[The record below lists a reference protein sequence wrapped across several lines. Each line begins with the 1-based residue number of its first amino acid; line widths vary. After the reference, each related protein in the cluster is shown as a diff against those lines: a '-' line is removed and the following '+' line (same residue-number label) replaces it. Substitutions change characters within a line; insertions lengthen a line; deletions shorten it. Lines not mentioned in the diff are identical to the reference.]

1 MLIPCHVESP
11 RRLLLFIR
19 CLKSVSLQVCHN
31 SISEYD
37 VFISVSGPAEYR
49 ENALNFVAKIKSTS
63 MSTEPGKIAW
73 HVYDT
78 KKHALPQMEHLRNL
92 VEKSERKDSDA
103 SLLFL
108 DNDDMFHPMR
118 LMAFQEALDN
128 LMLPP
133 ETPLPLSCKLLLNEN
148 MRPGI
153 VGGHDQIGQSAAVGG
168 RQSKARGRGSRN
180 PKGKKTSTE
189 RKPRSGNSQ

>member
-1 MLIPCHVESP
+1 MPVLATKDDGWIFWSVTALVAMATVLSYFLYRTNKRWATNWYITGSGRRRASSGGPTKFHVLIPCHVESQ

-19 CLKSVSLQVCHN
+19 CLRSVSLQVCHN
-31 SISEYD
+31 LSSGYD

-49 ENALNFVAKIKSTS
+49 ENALNFLAKIKSTS

-118 LMAFQEALDN
+118 LMAFQEA
-128 LMLPP
+128 
-133 ETPLPLSCKLLLNEN
+133 
-148 MRPGI
+148 
-153 VGGHDQIGQSAAVGG
+153 
-168 RQSKARGRGSRN
+168 
-180 PKGKKTSTE
+180 
-189 RKPRSGNSQ
+189 